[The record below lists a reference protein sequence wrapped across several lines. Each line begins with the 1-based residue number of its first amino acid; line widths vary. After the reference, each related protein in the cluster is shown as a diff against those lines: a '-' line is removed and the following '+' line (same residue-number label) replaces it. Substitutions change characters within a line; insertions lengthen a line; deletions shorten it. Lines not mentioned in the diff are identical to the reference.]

1 MYELAKVSLDDEQD
15 LILAHRR
22 TLKLG
27 ELAELSLVAQTTFA
41 TAVLEVSRD
50 ALLHGSDVSL
60 TLGIVPQNG
69 SRARIMAKISDS
81 RISITGQKNERIEVA
96 SRLVDEVQI
105 SKSEKG
111 SEVRL
116 SMPVLA
122 DQCVNETNVALWKH
136 HFNTEPTELVADEIK
151 RKNNQLQELAERL
164 RSSERQY
171 QVLSDSLPLM
181 IFTAT
186 AKGKLLYANEWLRKY
201 TGESVSQL
209 NKTKW
214 ETVLYEDDAAVWW
227 EKWAETASADHA
239 FQTEIRIR
247 NAETGAYVWHRMT
260 ATALLDEKKEVLYW
274 SGFLVDIQA
283 QKMVERTLQDNRELT
298 ETKQKLEQYQH
309 ELKLNIGELNRSNQE
324 LAEFAYIASHDL
336 QEPLRKIQS
345 FGTLLVEQFANEL
358 NPTAQDLI
366 QRMHHAAERMHVLIK
381 DILAYSRLNTH
392 HQPFRQVDLNAL
404 TKEVLGDLE
413 LVIREKKTQ
422 IFVDFLPTIYGNP
435 LQLRQLFQNLLSN
448 ALKFIAPDR
457 PPQVRISARDVTIF
471 DIPVPMRQREP
482 SYLAISVEDNGI
494 GFDERYHN
502 RIFQLFQRLHGK
514 DQYAGTGIGL
524 TICKKVAEMHGGTIA
539 AQSQPGQGATF
550 TVFLPQ
556 SVAVSV
562 PAK

>member
-15 LILAHRR
+15 LILAHKR

-27 ELAELSLVAQTTFA
+27 ELAGLSLIAQTTFA

-50 ALLHGSDVSL
+50 ALHNGGDVSL
-60 TLGIVPQNG
+60 TLGILPSNG
-69 SRARIMAKISDS
+69 SEARIVAKISDNRS
-81 RISITGQKNERIEVA
+81 PIARQINERVEIA
-96 SRLVDEVQI
+96 SRLVDEVRI
-105 SKSEKG
+105 SESEKG

-116 SMPVLA
+116 SVPVLA
-122 DQCVNETNVALWKH
+122 GQCVDEANVALWKQQ
-136 HFNTEPTELVADEIK
+136 FNTESAESVAGEIK

-171 QVLSDSLPLM
+171 QVLTDSLPLM

-186 AKGKLLYANEWLRKY
+186 TEGKLLYANEWLRKY
-201 TGESVSQL
+201 TGESVAQL

-214 ETVLYEDDAAVWW
+214 ETVLYEDDAALWW
-227 EKWAETASADHA
+227 KKWAETASADHA
-239 FQTEIRIR
+239 FQTEVRIR
-247 NAETGAYVWHRMT
+247 NAETGVYIWHRMT
-260 ATALLDEKKEVLYW
+260 ANALLDEKKEILYW

-283 QKMVERTLQDNRELT
+283 QKMVERTLQDNRELI

-345 FGTLLVEQFANEL
+345 FGTLLVEQFAREL
-358 NPTAQDLI
+358 NPTAQDLV

-392 HQPFRQVDLNAL
+392 HQPFHQVDLNVL
-404 TKEVLGDLE
+404 LQEVLGDLE
-413 LVIREKKTQ
+413 LTICEKKAQ
-422 IFVDFLPTIYGNP
+422 VFIDFLPSIHGNP
-435 LQLRQLFQNLLSN
+435 LHLRLLFQNLLSN
-448 ALKFIAPDR
+448 TLKFIAPDR
-457 PPQVRISARDVTIF
+457 PPHVRVSASEVTIF

-550 TVFLPQ
+550 TVYLPQ
-556 SVAVSV
+556 SVSV
-562 PAK
+562 PAQ